1 MHILKKKYF
10 FVFIPIII
18 MIVTL
23 TLLLLYFHGKSNNKE
38 ANQEEWHMN
47 GDGVYFNV
55 YTEDTKGQEMT
66 GIFENITSD
75 TVFYASIQNSG
86 QERYVKL
93 ACYLNYESVSI
104 EMLNSSYDNDQ
115 IFLEDK
121 ANITIPFKLKDTI
134 DSDKNYKL
142 LVSLFFGTNLHE
154 SDTQYQTTE
163 HTLSYDYYLKN
174 SEDSAIRFDVSQD
187 NSTELINYDFPGFVL
202 NTDYSSASDSV
213 KFPPSEV
220 KAAPGETFQLAYRI
234 GQIGDA
240 HQQLMLVTID
250 YQQATINGEKSLLI
264 ETQEAHTS
272 FGLITLKAPE
282 TKGKYEICA
291 LLVPNPESSN
301 EFVPLENA
309 YRFTLTVE

>member
-1 MHILKKKYF
+1 MRVWRKKIFWVSIL
-10 FVFIPIII
+10 III
-18 MIVTL
+18 MVVTL
-23 TLLLLYFHGKSNNKE
+23 TLLLLYFHGKSNKE
-38 ANQEEWHMN
+38 AEPEEWHMI

-55 YTEDTKGQEMT
+55 YTEDTKGQETT

-93 ACYLNYESVSI
+93 ACYLNYERVSI

-115 IFLEDK
+115 ILLEDK
-121 ANITIPFKLKDTI
+121 DNITIPFKLKGEI
-134 DSDKNYKL
+134 DPDKNYKL
-142 LVSLFFGTNLHE
+142 LVSLFLGTNLHE
-154 SDTQYQTTE
+154 SDTKYETTQ

-174 SEDSAIRFDVSQD
+174 REDSAISLNVPQD
-187 NSTELINYDFPGFVL
+187 SSTELINYDFPGFVL
-202 NTDYSSASDSV
+202 NTDYLSTSDGI
-213 KFPPSEV
+213 KLPPSEV
-220 KAAPGETFQLAYRI
+220 KAAPGESFKLAYRI

-250 YQQATINGEKSLLI
+250 YQQANINGERSLMI
-264 ETQEAHTS
+264 ETEEGHTS
-272 FGLITLKAPE
+272 FGIITLKAPE

-291 LLVPNPESSN
+291 LLVPSPESSN
-301 EFVPLENA
+301 EFTFLENA

>member
-1 MHILKKKYF
+1 MKKPHVIITDQMRFIYQETLLHAHFEKKYF

-23 TLLLLYFHGKSNNKE
+23 TLFLLYFHGKSNKE
-38 ANQEEWHMN
+38 AGQEEWHMN
-47 GDGVYFNV
+47 GDGVYFNI

-154 SDTQYQTTE
+154 SDTQYGT
-163 HTLSYDYYLKN
+163 Y
-174 SEDSAIRFDVSQD
+174 IIV
-187 NSTELINYDFPGFVL
+187 
-202 NTDYSSASDSV
+202 
-213 KFPPSEV
+213 
-220 KAAPGETFQLAYRI
+220 
-234 GQIGDA
+234 
-240 HQQLMLVTID
+240 
-250 YQQATINGEKSLLI
+250 
-264 ETQEAHTS
+264 
-272 FGLITLKAPE
+272 
-282 TKGKYEICA
+282 
-291 LLVPNPESSN
+291 
-301 EFVPLENA
+301 
-309 YRFTLTVE
+309 

>member
-1 MHILKKKYF
+1 M
-10 FVFIPIII
+10 FIPIII

-47 GDGVYFNV
+47 GDGVYFNI

-264 ETQEAHTS
+264 GTQEDHTS

>member
-1 MHILKKKYF
+1 M
-10 FVFIPIII
+10 FIPIII
-18 MIVTL
+18 MVVTL
-23 TLLLLYFHGKSNNKE
+23 TLFLLYFHGKSNKE
-38 ANQEEWHMN
+38 AEQEEWHMN

-55 YTEDTKGQEMT
+55 YTEDTKGQETT

-86 QERYVKL
+86 QERCVKL

-121 ANITIPFKLKDTI
+121 ANITIPFKLKGTI
-134 DSDKNYKL
+134 DPDKNYKL

>member
-47 GDGVYFNV
+47 GDGVYFNI

-86 QERYVKL
+86 QERCVKL

-154 SDTQYQTTE
+154 SDTQYETTE

-202 NTDYSSASDSV
+202 NTDYSSASDDV
-213 KFPPSEV
+213 KLPPSEIKV
-220 KAAPGETFQLAYRI
+220 APGETFQLAYRI
-234 GQIGDA
+234 GQIGDT

-264 ETQEAHTS
+264 ETQEDHTS

-282 TKGKYEICA
+282 TIGKYEICA